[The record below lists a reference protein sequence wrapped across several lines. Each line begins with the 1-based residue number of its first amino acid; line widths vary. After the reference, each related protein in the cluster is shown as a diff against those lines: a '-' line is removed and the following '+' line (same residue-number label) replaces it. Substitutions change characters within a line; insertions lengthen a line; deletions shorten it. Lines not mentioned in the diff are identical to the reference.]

1 MKKNDDLMFKLKPCQ
16 FLFVIYLTVFI
27 EYTVFTASRLQVC
40 GGIFFLVSG
49 MTGERTAF
57 LADTAQSPKGW
68 KPEAAF
74 MSKIPGKGLKGV

>member
-1 MKKNDDLMFKLKPCQ
+1 
-16 FLFVIYLTVFI
+16 
-27 EYTVFTASRLQVC
+27 VFTGSRLQVC

-68 KPEAAF
+68 KPEATF
-74 MSKIPGKGLKGV
+74 MCKFPGKGLKGV